1 MDESPVTQDRL
12 ERTGRGQLAG
22 RQEIPYNGGK
32 EINPYSTKGGCAVA
46 KTKITS
52 KGQVTIPK
60 DVRERLGLRPG
71 DEIEFVEDRRGFRV
85 QKRVLASP
93 FKKYR
98 GLLKGLAGHDP
109 DELVEQMRGR

>member
-1 MDESPVTQDRL
+1 M
-12 ERTGRGQLAG
+12 
-22 RQEIPYNGGK
+22 
-32 EINPYSTKGGCAVA
+32 A

-60 DVRERLGLRPG
+60 DVRERLGLRAG

-85 QKRVLASP
+85 RKRVLASP

-98 GLLKGLAGHDP
+98 GHLKGLAGHDP